1 MTYNFLKLITFFVL
15 TLMGICA
22 IIFSVSDRNDN
33 DINFKILKS
42 FKKVLTFLSAHV
54 ILLKL
59 VGQPTFNK
67 N

>member
-1 MTYNFLKLITFFVL
+1 ML
-15 TLMGICA
+15 TLTGICA
-22 IIFSVSDRNDN
+22 IIFSVSERNDN

-59 VGQPTFNK
+59 VGQPTLT
-67 N
+67 